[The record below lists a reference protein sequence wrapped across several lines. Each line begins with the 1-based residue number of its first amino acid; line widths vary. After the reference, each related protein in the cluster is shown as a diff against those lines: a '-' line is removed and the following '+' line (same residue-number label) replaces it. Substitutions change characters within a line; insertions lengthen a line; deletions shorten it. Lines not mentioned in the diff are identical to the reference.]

1 MLRALPRAVAPA
13 QPDRQADTL
22 ADCIR
27 RLRLVERVVIEDG
40 HGHFWLVF
48 PAAFASAGKIAAMTR
63 DAGGAMALV
72 RSAGDMA
79 AQASATALSA
89 LFARLGIVSA
99 LAHDPDPDTATEAAA
114 PLTELCAETEAARD
128 AVDIATLAIALARL
142 AGLPEQML
150 VCPCLGRG
158 GDACSAEALEA
169 HPALGQLARLGI
181 ADHSA
186 LTEALARLQTP

>member
-1 MLRALPRAVAPA
+1 MLRAPPRAALPTH
-13 QPDRQADTL
+13 PDRQANTL

-40 HGHFWLVF
+40 HGHFWLVL
-48 PAAFASAGKIAAMTR
+48 PAAFASAGKVAAMTR

-89 LFARLGIVSA
+89 LFARLGIASV
-99 LAHDPDPDTATEAAA
+99 LADDPAPDTAKEATAPLPELCTEAAKDA
-114 PLTELCAETEAARD
+114 AE
-128 AVDIATLAIALARL
+128 IATLAIALAQV

-150 VCPCLGRG
+150 VCPCLGREG
-158 GDACSAEALEA
+158 GACSAEALEA
-169 HPALGQLARLGI
+169 HPALGQLARLRI
-181 ADHSA
+181 ADHAA

>member
-1 MLRALPRAVAPA
+1 MLRAPPRAALPTH
-13 QPDRQADTL
+13 PDRQADTL

-48 PAAFASAGKIAAMTR
+48 PAAFASAGKVAAMTR

-72 RSAGDMA
+72 RSADDMA

-89 LFARLGIVSA
+89 LFARLGIASA
-99 LAHDPDPDTATEAAA
+99 LAHDPATEATA
-114 PLTELCAETEAARD
+114 PLPELCAEAAKD
-128 AVDIATLAIALARL
+128 AAEIATLAIALAQV

-150 VCPCLGRG
+150 VCPCLGREG
-158 GDACSAEALEA
+158 GACSAEALEA
-169 HPALGQLARLGI
+169 HPALGQLARLRI
-181 ADHSA
+181 ADHAA